1 MTIGIGIAGAGAGLA
16 IVHALRAVEAVS
28 RGMIR
33 GFVSLAVLGEDGEV
47 LRAETQRNG
56 SAALFDGDPP
66 ERFANARIA
75 VVMSSGP
82 DRTEPLSQFT
92 PARADVAF
100 ITGHRLPNM
109 PGVDGRPLN
118 AGLLE
123 RIAQGTAVD
132 AALAQVL
139 ADNPQADAG
148 LIVIAPDGTVAVGNT
163 ALAARRTDGGRLHT
177 QGAGLDIAILHNA
190 IFPVRG
196 LAEIAAGAAM
206 DAVAPA
212 DGHDVTLWL
221 KAGIRLKLAD
231 EASVELGDD
240 GVITGISVT
249 NPGWL
254 GAHWQGAAA
263 LRGTPFRR
271 NGRTLG
277 TLVTEAYCVS
287 GDGVLL
293 SCDGAESVRLFG
305 ASDAARGAGR

>member
-16 IVHALRAVEAVS
+16 ILRALQAVEAVS
-28 RGMIR
+28 RGMVR
-33 GFVSLAVLGEDGEV
+33 GFVSLAVLAEDGEV
-47 LRAETQRNG
+47 LRAETQRGG
-56 SAALFDGDPP
+56 SATLFDGDPP
-66 ERFANARIA
+66 KRFADARIA
-75 VVMSSGP
+75 VLMSSGP

-118 AGLLE
+118 AALLA

-132 AALAQVL
+132 AALAEVL
-139 ADNPQADAG
+139 EKNPQADAG
-148 LIVIAPDGTVAVGNT
+148 LIAIAPDGTVAVGNT
-163 ALAARRTDGGRLHT
+163 GLAARRTDGGFLHT

-206 DAVAPA
+206 DAVAPGDA
-212 DGHDVTLWL
+212 HDVTLWL
-221 KAGIRLKLAD
+221 KAGLRLTLAD
-231 EASVELGDD
+231 EASVELGKD

-263 LRGTPFRR
+263 LRGTPLRR
-271 NGRTLG
+271 GGRTLG
-277 TLVTEAYCVS
+277 TLVTEAYCVA

-293 SCDGAESVRLFG
+293 SCDGADSVRLFG